1 MAERLVFNYGTSG
14 HAGSAPSR
22 DERGEDVHRSAEPSR
37 LVETGAPP
45 AGLAAPRATARTRS
59 DWAFTGLM
67 AFTAILFFRP
77 QDQMP
82 FLNPL
87 HLAEIAALI
96 GLVAMVS
103 GRLQRGQTVT
113 RITPELVGVGALGA
127 VILLMAPLSIWPGG
141 SVATFTDVYVKVI
154 LIFVLMVNTLTT
166 TKRFEQF
173 MWLMVLATGYIA
185 FRAVFDYARGF
196 NLIENGRVQG
206 AVGGIFR
213 NPNDLALNMVAVLPL
228 ALLIALHGRTRVR
241 RVVAAVGAVLMVG
254 TVIASH
260 SRSGSVGLVAMTALL
275 AVYLLRRRPG
285 LVLAGVLLFALAL
298 PLAPE
303 SYWQRL
309 SSITDASQDDTG
321 SREARRVLLREG
333 FAAFVANPLT
343 GVGAGQFKNYAP
355 EGRDEAW
362 RETHNVLLQVAAEL
376 GVLGLLAFTFLIVRA
391 AMTGRQVKRLL
402 KRAVTRQVVTADE
415 ASRLDAHAAA
425 MSAALAGWFVC
436 ALFASVAY
444 NWTFYYLLALA
455 AAPREMLIDRL
466 PARRRSR
473 AGARTDE
480 AERASKSER
489 GEVSLA
495 GRPGP
500 RLSGEEARA

>member
-14 HAGSAPSR
+14 HGGSAPSR
-22 DERGEDVHRSAEPSR
+22 GEDARHPATQQSPVTPARAPETVSR
-37 LVETGAPP
+37 DGA
-45 AGLAAPRATARTRS
+45 GTRR
-59 DWAFTGLM
+59 DWAFMGLM

-77 QDQMP
+77 QDQLP
-82 FLNPL
+82 FLNPF
-87 HLAEIAALI
+87 HLAEIAAVI
-96 GLVAMVS
+96 GLVAMAS
-103 GRLQRGQTVT
+103 GRLRRGLTLT
-113 RITPELVGVGALGA
+113 RITPELVGVAALGL
-127 VILLMAPLSIWPGG
+127 VILLLAPFSIWPGG
-141 SVATFTDVYVKVI
+141 SVATFTDLYVKVI

-166 TKRFEQF
+166 PRRLEQF
-173 MWLMVLATGYIA
+173 MWLMVLAAGYIA

-228 ALLIALHGRTRVR
+228 ALLIAMHGRTTFR
-241 RVVAAVGAVLMVG
+241 RVLAAGSVLLMIG
-254 TVIASH
+254 TVIVSH
-260 SRSGSVGLVAMTALL
+260 SRSGSVGLAAMAALL
-275 AVYLLRRRPG
+275 GVYLLRRRPG
-285 LVLAGVLLFALAL
+285 LVFAGVLVIALAL
-298 PLAPE
+298 PLAPG

-321 SREARRVLLREG
+321 SREARRVLMREG

-355 EGRDEAW
+355 EGREEAW

-376 GVLGLLAFTFLIVRA
+376 GVLGLAAFTFLLARA
-391 AMTGRQVKRLL
+391 ALTGRRVKRLL
-402 KRAVTRQVVTADE
+402 KRAATHAAVTPEE
-415 ASRLDAHAAA
+415 AERLDAHASA

-466 PARRRSR
+466 PARRRSQAGTR
-473 AGARTDE
+473 ADA
-480 AERASKSER
+480 AER
-489 GEVSLA
+489 V
-495 GRPGP
+495 GP
-500 RLSGEEARA
+500 RLSREEVRA

>member
-14 HAGSAPSR
+14 HGGTAPSR
-22 DERGEDVHRSAEPSR
+22 GEDSPRRAEPI
-37 LVETGAPP
+37 AP
-45 AGLAAPRATARTRS
+45 AQAVAAPVPGARSERR

-77 QDQMP
+77 QDQLT

-87 HLAEIAALI
+87 HLAEVAALI
-96 GLVAMVS
+96 GLAAMIS
-103 GRLQRGQTVT
+103 GRLRRGQTLS
-113 RITPELVGVGALGA
+113 RITPELLGVAGLGA
-127 VILLMAPLSIWPGG
+127 VILLMAPFSIWPGG
-141 SVATFTDVYVKVI
+141 SVGTFTDVYVKVI

-166 TKRFEQF
+166 TRRLEQF
-173 MWLMVLATGYIA
+173 MWLMVLASGYIA

-228 ALLIALHGRTRVR
+228 ALLIALHGRTRAR
-241 RVVAAVGAVLMVG
+241 RAIAAVGALLMVG
-254 TVIASH
+254 TVIVSH
-260 SRSGSVGLVAMTALL
+260 SRSGSVGLAAMTLIL

-285 LVLAGVLLFALAL
+285 LVFAGVLLLALSL

-309 SSITDASQDDTG
+309 SSITDASRDDTG

-355 EGRDEAW
+355 EGREEAW

-376 GVLGLLAFTFLIVRA
+376 GILGLLAFTFLIVRA
-391 AMTGRQVKRLL
+391 AMTGRQVKHLL
-402 KRAVTRQVVTADE
+402 ARAAKHSAVTREE
-415 ASRLDAHAAA
+415 AARLDAHAAA

-466 PARRRSR
+466 PARRRSH
-473 AGARTDE
+473 AGAPVAARPE
-480 AERASKSER
+480 AVRA
-489 GEVSLA
+489 
-495 GRPGP
+495 
-500 RLSGEEARA
+500 